1 MNLVHL
7 EQKATATTMLYNTG
21 EHRLL
26 DIIQLK
32 KDLINFKDIARKKKR
47 SPCSCKQINH
57 AVVPLKK
64 KISPCQFLDAEW
76 E

>member
-32 KDLINFKDIARKKKR
+32 KDLINFKDIARKKNVHLVAANK
-47 SPCSCKQINH
+47 
-57 AVVPLKK
+57 
-64 KISPCQFLDAEW
+64 
-76 E
+76 